1 MYLDPQHW
9 PRPNIS
15 STVTGTPQEPDYCH
29 RVCHGHLHPLV
40 LQGEQGQEGQL
51 CRLLPGVVK
60 FIHIGRAGDP
70 DPNPLVGSGSG
81 SYCSFSSLNSF
92 NKKSKIGDNL
102 RGVPTSVSG
111 AKLLRPA
118 KVKKAQKLYRF

>member
-1 MYLDPQHW
+1 MFATATSTLWYFKVNKARKDNYAAFYQVWSSLY
-9 PRPNIS
+9 IS
-15 STVTGTPQEPDYCH
+15 
-29 RVCHGHLHPLV
+29 
-40 LQGEQGQEGQL
+40 
-51 CRLLPGVVK
+51 
-60 FIHIGRAGDP
+60 AGLGIRILTLRSAPDP